1 MLLHI
6 LILNRVVVPC
16 ASYADEDIQFY
27 ALISSHAK
35 KIMHMGIWN
44 LAKEKA
50 I

>member
-6 LILNRVVVPC
+6 LILNQYPC
-16 ASYADEDIQFY
+16 VSYADEDIKFY

-35 KIMHMGIWN
+35 NIMHMEIQN
-44 LAKEKA
+44 LAKEKV